1 MTWIAQSNS
10 WPQRTMSRA
19 IWICLHG
26 IPRGGVTGS
35 VRARTPS
42 VEQVSEVRAVNTPV
56 TIDVSTRQCWV
67 RRSPG
72 REQRTEVCAVD
83 FVVDDQICKAL
94 ASVRNRVVVVVGRT
108 GSDFTRVADAV
119 VIAVGLATVGD
130 EWTIIASVTAR
141 VAVGVQ
147 LIAICDEWTIIAGVA
162 ARVAVGVQLIAI
174 GDVDAVVV
182 AVGATVQ
189 VSVDGAL

>member
-1 MTWIAQSNS
+1 MLQ
-10 WPQRTMSRA
+10 
-19 IWICLHG
+19 
-26 IPRGGVTGS
+26 GVAVVIVSES
-35 VRARTPS
+35 VCARTPS
-42 VEQVSEVRAVNTPV
+42 VEQVSEVRAINTPV

-72 REQRTEVCAVD
+72 REQRTEICAVD

-94 ASVRNRVVVVVGRT
+94 AGIGNRVLVIVWRA
-108 GSDFTRVADAV
+108 GSEFARVASAV
-119 VIAVGLATVGD
+119 VIAVGLATVGYD
-130 EWTIIASVTAR
+130 WTIIAGVATC

-147 LIAICDEWTIIAGVA
+147 LIAIC
-162 ARVAVGVQLIAI
+162 
-174 GDVDAVVV
+174 DVDAVVV